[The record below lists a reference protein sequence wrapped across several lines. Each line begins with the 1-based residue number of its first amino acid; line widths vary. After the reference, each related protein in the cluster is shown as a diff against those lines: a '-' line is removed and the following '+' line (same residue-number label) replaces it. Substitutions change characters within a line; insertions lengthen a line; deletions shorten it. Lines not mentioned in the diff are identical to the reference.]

1 MTTDESTR
9 ILKAGSVRNLGT
21 KIAFNYED
29 LRARCDR
36 HIEQV
41 RAETK
46 QIIEDAATE
55 ADSIRKRA
63 FEEAYRDGRRDGLKH
78 ADAEIEKRSKLVAQK
93 LVAEQLQTTLPA
105 MQAATEA
112 LSEERNRWLAQWEA
126 AAIRLCVAIAE
137 RIVRRELSIQP
148 QCVAATVIEALEL
161 AAGDSHVK
169 LRMHPED
176 ASLLNEYGNEALGAM
191 SSIGDTTVVP
201 DESITRGGCIIDTRH
216 GVIDARLETQLDR
229 IAAELLQESGEE

>member
-29 LRARCDR
+29 LRERCDR

-46 QIIEDAATE
+46 RIIEDAATE
-55 ADSIRKRA
+55 ADSIKEKAR
-63 FEEAYRDGRRDGLKH
+63 EEAYRTGRRDGLKH
-78 ADAEIEKRSKLVAQK
+78 AGEEIEKRSKVVAEA
-93 LVAEQLQTTLPA
+93 LVAEQLKTTLPA
-105 MQAATEA
+105 MQAAAEA
-112 LSEERNRWLAQWEA
+112 LSEERNRWLAEWEA

-148 QCVAATVIEALEL
+148 QCAAATVIEALEL
-161 AAGDSHVK
+161 AAGESHIS

-176 ASLLNEYGNEALGAM
+176 ADLLNEFGTEALGSM
-191 SSIGDTTVVP
+191 SSISDATVVP
-201 DESITRGGCIIDTRH
+201 DESVTRGGCIVDTRH
-216 GVIDARLETQLDR
+216 GVIDARLETQLER
-229 IAAELLQESGEE
+229 IAAELLQESDEE